1 MQIPYDHSSLQ
12 LLRINL
18 IGMLGAWTLRAINV
32 TLRWD
37 RSGIDE
43 TKSVWAHED
52 PRIIAFWHS
61 RQLFMPFVY
70 RSALSKSG
78 DRHMAALGSKHADG
92 RIMAR
97 ALQSL
102 GIDSI
107 PGSSSQ
113 GGLQALHALVRKLK
127 NGSHIA
133 ITPDGPKGPLCK
145 VKMGVVKIAQVS
157 GAAIYP
163 MAIGSQRKW
172 RFGSWDRMQLPIPF
186 SRAVRLMGE
195 PIKVPPKLNEQEF
208 AGYVQELEDKLN
220 ALTAR
225 ADTYFDSSVRTSD

>member
-1 MQIPYDHSSLQ
+1 M
-12 LLRINL
+12 
-18 IGMLGAWTLRAINV
+18 LRAINI

-37 RSGIDE
+37 RDGIEAAKVRWANDE
-43 TKSVWAHED
+43 

-61 RQLFMPFVY
+61 RQLFMPFIY
-70 RSALSKSG
+70 RSALTARGS
-78 DRHMAALGSKHADG
+78 RNMAALGSKHADG

-107 PGSSSQ
+107 PGSSSN
-113 GGLQALHALVRKLK
+113 GGLKALHALVRKIRS
-127 NGSHIA
+127 GSHIA

-157 GAAIYP
+157 GASIYP
-163 MAIGSQRKW
+163 TAIGAQRKW

-195 PIKVPPKLNEQEF
+195 PIKVPSKLSEQEF
-208 AGYVQELEDKLN
+208 AGYVQQLEDRLN
-220 ALTAR
+220 ALTAQ
-225 ADTYFDSSVRTSD
+225 ADSYFDSKSPR